1 MTDVRSPDGEG
12 TAIPDDETTRQ
23 IVRRLA
29 ADGRVSF
36 SELARQVNLSTPALI
51 ARVRKLEAAGVIRGY
66 HADVDHGA
74 LGLPVAMYAL
84 ITCTR
89 SGERRLRQDLGRF
102 PEITDCQLILGDV
115 SFVIRASLASVE
127 HAHEFLERLGVYGE
141 TRSLTVL
148 DSLPLPDL
156 PARAD

>member
-1 MTDVRSPDGEG
+1 VPDGKGSRIAE
-12 TAIPDDETTRQ
+12 DETTAQ
-23 IVRRLA
+23 IVRHLA
-29 ADGRVSF
+29 ADGRISY
-36 SELARQVNLSTPALI
+36 SELARRVNLSTPALI

-66 HADVDHGA
+66 HADVDPAA
-74 LGLPVAMYAL
+74 LGLPIAMYAL

-89 SGERRLRQDLGRF
+89 SGERRLRQDLDRF
-102 PEITDCQLILGDV
+102 PEITDCHLMSGDV
-115 SFVIRASLASVE
+115 SFVIRAALASME
-127 HAHEFLERLGVYGE
+127 HVHEFLERLGVYGE

>member
-1 MTDVRSPDGEG
+1 VKSPNGDG
-12 TAIPDDETTRQ
+12 TAIPADETTRQ
-23 IVRRLA
+23 IVRLLA
-29 ADGRVSF
+29 ADGRISF
-36 SELARQVNLSTPALI
+36 SELARQVNLSVPALI

-66 HADVDHGA
+66 HADVDPAA
-74 LGLPVAMYAL
+74 LGLPIMMYAL

-89 SGERRLRQDLGRF
+89 SGERRLRKDLGRF
-102 PEITDCQLILGDV
+102 PEIVDCHLILGDV
-115 SFVIRASLASVE
+115 SFVIRAAVASVE

-148 DSLPLPDL
+148 DALPLPDL